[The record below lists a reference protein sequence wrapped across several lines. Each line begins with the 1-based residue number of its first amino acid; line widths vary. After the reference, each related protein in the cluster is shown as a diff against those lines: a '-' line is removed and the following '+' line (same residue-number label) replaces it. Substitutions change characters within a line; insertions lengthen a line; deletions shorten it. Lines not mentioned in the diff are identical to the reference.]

1 MLSFKKIALISS
13 ILICVIFMFS
23 TAINITSNSLTL
35 TQEKLLDNHGFGG
48 HFDHFRI
55 YPPWLNFGPMRPTN
69 VSWPNYLYS
78 PNSTDTSM
86 YSIIDDNTIEIVG
99 EIPRY
104 VGSRY
109 GLTADTKVEVAKS
122 PEYEG
127 GTVINWDNPI
137 YFGGKT
143 RTRNFRIQ
151 GEIVDVD
158 LDDPNYIL
166 KLKNYYHGFKQWD
179 TNETPD
185 PGASFISNFILPILG
200 IPYSFYI
207 KQINDDFY
215 TKDRVVNIVPEDA
228 MYITGPQSPT
238 GQQIEDLVIF
248 ANDNIELNMV
258 KTNSDI
264 TLNDVQWSVEDA
276 DLVELETL
284 NNSSQI
290 LLRAK
295 EDVGDTEVKINAT
308 LDSGI
313 VVEASFT
320 VFIIDVHVDNILTYA
335 IDEPVFQNLN
345 LDYTF
350 TDLDYDALDMN
361 IDYVAPYKNLFD
373 FASYTISNFSNLFI
387 LELNPLAINEQNTLA
402 ELNSQYT
409 NTSGIITQKDY
420 NFHIMLF
427 DPRPNVN

>member
-1 MLSFKKIALISS
+1 MFSFKKVGLISS
-13 ILICVIFMFS
+13 ILICVVFLFS
-23 TAINITSNSLTL
+23 TAINIKSTSLTQ
-35 TQEKLLDNHGFGG
+35 TELLNNHGFSG

-55 YPPWLNFGPMRPTN
+55 FPPWFTFGPMGPTN
-69 VSWPNYLYS
+69 VSWPDYLYS

-86 YSIIDDNTIEIVG
+86 YSIIDGNSIEIVG

-109 GLTADTKVEVAKS
+109 GLTADTKIEVTKS
-122 PEYEG
+122 PVYEG

-137 YFGGKT
+137 YLGGNS

-166 KLKNYYHGFKQWD
+166 RLNNYYRGFKQWD
-179 TNETPD
+179 TFETPD
-185 PGASFISNFILPILG
+185 PGARFISNFTLPLLG

-207 KQINDDFY
+207 KQTDDDFY
-215 TKDRVVNIVPEDA
+215 TRDKVVNIVPEDA
-228 MYITGPQSPT
+228 MYITSPESPT

-248 ANDNIELNMV
+248 VNDNIELNMV
-258 KTNSDI
+258 ETNSNI
-264 TLNDVQWSVEDA
+264 ALNNVQWSVEDT

-284 NNSSQI
+284 NNASQI

-295 EDVGDTEVKINAT
+295 EDVGDTEVKVNAT
-308 LDSGI
+308 LDSGY

-320 VFIIDVHVDNILTYA
+320 VFIIDVDVDNILTYA

-361 IDYVAPYKNLFD
+361 IDYVAPDKNLFD
-373 FASYTISNFSNLFI
+373 FASYTISNFSSLFI
-387 LELNPLAINEQNTLA
+387 LELRPFAINEQNTLA
-402 ELNSQYT
+402 ELNTQYT